1 MRFAFTILL
10 VGILFLSFV
19 TVFHPIETC
28 SAAGEALHVG
38 IGQTYSNI
46 QDAIN
51 AANESDTIY
60 VHSGIY
66 SKNLTIEKSIS
77 IISTGGSSAATI
89 KNSNTN
95 LNTIEIKADNVTI
108 SGFTIR
114 QTGSSYSC
122 IILNSVSD
130 CTIKNNVIKDAD
142 GANGLYLINSDSNTI
157 QDNTIENNHIGIY
170 LESNSNSNTIK
181 SNNIQNNIMY
191 GMFVTVFPTDNMIY
205 LNDFSDNPESNAKD
219 MGTNNWDYASQGNY
233 WDDYNDYDN
242 NSDGIGDSPY
252 AIEGGSNQ
260 DNYPLGDFLSS
271 NQQPVAHIDSI
282 SPNPASEGSAVNFSG
297 HGSDDGAIVT
307 WEWKANGVILSDDS
321 EDYSTSSL
329 SPGTYTISYRVQDD
343 DDNWS
348 PTVERTLVINSPNQI
363 PVAYILDPTTT
374 VTKYYG
380 EDITFLGDWSD
391 DGEVLEFSWRSDVDG
406 VLSESIQFTKNDLT
420 VEQHTIYF
428 KVRDNY
434 GEWSSETS
442 IAVTI
447 LSDPSNNP
455 PIADAGGHYI
465 GYVNQSITFDGSGSY
480 DPDDGDNITIYQWDF
495 GDGSNGEG
503 VSPGHTYTSEGN
515 YTVEL
520 TVIDGHD
527 EQNKN
532 TTYAN
537 ISIQSN
543 GQNGNAEE
551 NGESPGFEIIFVV
564 IASVIVLFWIKK
576 RKGS

>member
-51 AANESDTIY
+51 AANESDTVY

-66 SKNLTIEKSIS
+66 SENLTIEKSIN

-89 KNSNTN
+89 NNSNTD
-95 LNTIEIKADNVTI
+95 LNTIEIKANGINI
-108 SGFTIR
+108 SGFTIK

-130 CTIKNNVIKDAD
+130 CTIKNNIIKDAD
-142 GANGLYLINSDSNTI
+142 GANGIYLINSGSNTI
-157 QDNTIENNHIGIY
+157 QDNTIENNYIGIY
-170 LESNSNSNTIK
+170 LESNSNANTIK
-181 SNNIQNNIMY
+181 SNDIQNNVMY
-191 GMFVTVFPTDNMIY
+191 GMFVTVSSIDNTIY
-205 LNDFSDNPESNAKD
+205 LNDFSDNYDSNARD
-219 MGTNNWDYASQGNY
+219 HGSNNWDYVSQGNY

-242 NSDGIGDSPY
+242 NSDGIGDRPY
-252 AIEGGSNQ
+252 IIEGDSGNQ
-260 DNYPLGDFLSS
+260 DNYPLGDFLSED
-271 NQQPVAHIDSI
+271 PTARIDSI
-282 SPNPASEGSAVNFSG
+282 SPNPASEGTTVNFKG
-297 HGSDDGAIVT
+297 HGSDDGSIVN
-307 WEWKANGVILSDDS
+307 WEWKANGVILSTDS

-329 SPGTYTISYRVQDD
+329 SPGTYTISYRVQDND
-343 DDNWS
+343 GYWS
-348 PTVERTLVINSPNQI
+348 SVVERMLVINSPNQI
-363 PVAYILDPTTT
+363 PTAYILDPTTA

-391 DGEVLEFSWRSDVDG
+391 DGEVVEFSWRSDVDG
-406 VLSESIQFTKNDLT
+406 NLSESIQFTKNDLK

-428 KVRDNY
+428 KVRDDY
-434 GEWSSETS
+434 GEWSSEVS
-442 IAVTI
+442 IVVTI
-447 LSDPSNNP
+447 LSNLSNNP
-455 PIADAGGHYI
+455 PFADAGGHYT
-465 GYVNQSITFDGSGSY
+465 GYANQSITFDGSGSY

-495 GDGSNGEG
+495 GDGSTGEG
-503 VSPGHTYTSEGN
+503 VSPDHTYTSEGN

-543 GQNGNAEE
+543 GQNGNVDEDD
-551 NGESPGFEIIFVV
+551 GFPGFELIFVL
-564 IASVIVLFWIKK
+564 IASIIALFWIKK
-576 RKGS
+576 RKGN